1 MRRPRH
7 VAARRARHLPGGQRS
22 RLRGQRAARS
32 GELYR
37 FARARAAWRRRI
49 RDHQLLRIRRYRS
62 REKRAGRSL
71 LEKEVS
77 EGRRPERVAE
87 LLIRELS
94 AMLIRDLKDPRLKGV
109 TLTGAKMT
117 DDLRRG
123 RVLFSHLEGS
133 ERAPAVIAGF
143 KSASGFIRHEIGHS

>member
-1 MRRPRH
+1 
-7 VAARRARHLPGGQRS
+7 
-22 RLRGQRAARS
+22 
-32 GELYR
+32 
-37 FARARAAWRRRI
+37 
-49 RDHQLLRIRRYRS
+49 
-62 REKRAGRSL
+62 
-71 LEKEVS
+71 VS

-87 LLIRELS
+87 LLVRELS

-123 RVLFSHLEGS
+123 RIFFSHLEGS

-143 KSASGFIRHEIGHS
+143 KSASGFIRREIGRSLGLRHTPEIEFEFDAGPERAARIDALLKDSRAKG